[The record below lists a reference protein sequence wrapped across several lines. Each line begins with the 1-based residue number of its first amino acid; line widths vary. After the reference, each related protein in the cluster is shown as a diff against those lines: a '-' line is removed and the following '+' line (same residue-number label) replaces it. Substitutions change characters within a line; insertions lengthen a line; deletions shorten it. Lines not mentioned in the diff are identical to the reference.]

1 MKETLKSILLVSL
14 ILLSLYQSWVL
25 AYRVPEFD
33 TATPTNYVK
42 PEKIGEDRTM
52 TDIVK
57 PYRMIVHHGGGE
69 GQSVSY
75 PNTPFYNMIM
85 KTLSERVLSSLEER
99 TLESIDWKGLYESK
113 RSIEIQFEDEVS
125 AQTLSQWTTPRFTSA
140 SDILI
145 NRMWIYADEE
155 KNKVYTLLMSDERRQ
170 FWVAE
175 TSYTGA
181 ELKRYFAIGR
191 YLPRYTFITSRLGF
205 SQIPQGYYLPDES
218 ETVVQYRLFY
228 QPITGEQ
235 MKSILFV
242 DPSVIREIQEKD
254 GSVIYTDGNR
264 GLQIRPSQGSMTYN
278 LPVPPSTKNP
288 GQSRLQA
295 AIQFVNQNGGWNGN
309 FLISQT
315 PGNEEGIKTFV
326 FRQYYGSLPI
336 YDKNPTHSST
346 LEIQMVDGKVFTY
359 SRSLMTMDKVI
370 EKKETKTGDK
380 TKILS
385 ILDSAGLPPE
395 EIKDVK
401 LAYQAVVT
409 NEYVDLLPVWVIDRY
424 TTTPL
429 FISATS
435 NK

>member
-1 MKETLKSILLVSL
+1 MKETLKSFVLVSL
-14 ILLSLYQSWVL
+14 IVTSLYQSWLL

-33 TATPTNYVK
+33 TVAPTNYVK
-42 PEKIGEDRTM
+42 PERIGEDRTIN
-52 TDIVK
+52 DIVK
-57 PYRMIVHHGGGE
+57 PYRIIVHYGTGE
-69 GQSVSY
+69 GNSVSY

-85 KTLSERVLSSLEER
+85 KTLSDKFLSSLEE
-99 TLESIDWKGLYESK
+99 TTIESIDWKTLYESK
-113 RSIEIQFEDEVS
+113 RSIEIQFEDDVS
-125 AQTLSQWTTPRFTSA
+125 AKTLSQWSTLRFANA
-140 SDILI
+140 SEMLV
-145 NRMWIYADEE
+145 NRMWIYINE
-155 KNKVYTLLMSDERRQ
+155 KDNKVYSLLMSDERRQ

-175 TSYTGA
+175 ISYTA
-181 ELKRYFAIGR
+181 EELKRYFAIGR
-191 YLPRYTFITSRLGF
+191 YLPKYTFITSRLGF

-218 ETVVQYRLFY
+218 ETVKQYRLFY

-242 DPSVIREIQEKD
+242 DPSVIRQIQEKD

-264 GLQIRPSQGSMTYN
+264 GLQIRPNQSSMTYN
-278 LPVPPSTKNP
+278 LPVPPSTKKP
-288 GQSRLQA
+288 GQSRLQT
-295 AIQFVNQNGGWNGN
+295 AIQFVNQHGGWNGN

-315 PGNEEGIKTFV
+315 PDDEDGLKTFV

-336 YDKNPTHSST
+336 YDKDNVNSSL
-346 LEIQMVDGKVFTY
+346 LEIQMVNDTVSTY

-370 EKKETKTGDK
+370 EKQETKTGDK

-385 ILDSAGLPPE
+385 ILDSVGISPE

-409 NEYVDLLPVWVIDRY
+409 NEYVDLIPVWVIDRY

-429 FISATS
+429 FIPATS